1 MVVKSLKEYIEGIQ
15 SVRNSFKS
23 PKNILFRG
31 QGIAEWKI
39 KSTLER
45 AGIREIP
52 FAKYYEQIDYLK
64 PEINSFGYHFERKIK
79 PSGYDFDFSDW
90 RKISTKQFPE
100 LDYLTYLRH
109 HAFPTPLIDVT
120 QSEYI
125 ALFFACENVKY
136 GEDAEVRE
144 PNAKVFALLEDD
156 IGNLGGTNLPELHKI
171 GHYIET
177 DPRHIAQQSEYIL
190 SAEFKSG
197 ERPEW
202 FFIPFSQAL
211 EYEKEIDEIISEE
224 GRVVPKKIYE
234 IEIEGSAK
242 KNILAELARM
252 NINHCTLYL
261 NEDALIQKLKYD
273 FLRQRELIQ
282 NT

>member
-15 SVRNSFKS
+15 SFRDSFKS

-31 QGIAEWKI
+31 QENAEWKI

-52 FAKYYEQIDYLK
+52 FAEYYEQIDYLK

-90 RKISTKQFPE
+90 RKISTNQFPE

-197 ERPEW
+197 KKPEW
-202 FFIPFSQAL
+202 LFIPFSQAL
-211 EYEKEIDEIISEE
+211 EYEKEMDEIISEE

-252 NINHCTLYL
+252 NINHYTLYL

>member
-31 QGIAEWKI
+31 QGNAEWKI

-90 RKISTKQFPE
+90 RKISIDQFPE

-156 IGNLGGTNLPELHKI
+156 IGNLGGTNQPELHKI

-211 EYEKEIDEIISEE
+211 EYEKEMDEIISEE

-252 NINHCTLYL
+252 NINHYTLYL